1 MDKFKVYVTRE
12 IPENGIDLLKRECS
26 EVSVRPSE
34 EVPSKVELM
43 EAVKGTQALLC
54 LLTDPIDSEVIKAG
68 NQLKIIANYAVGYDN
83 IDVAAATKKGIMV
96 TNTPGVLTETTA
108 DMAWALLMSCA
119 RRVVEADKFVRDG
132 RFKRWEPKLLLGYDI
147 HGKTLGVIGF
157 GRIGRAVAK
166 RAKGFGMKVLYHDV
180 QRADPETER
189 TIGVEYVDLESLL
202 ELSDYITLHT
212 PITPETH
219 HLIGRRE
226 LKAMKQTAL
235 LINTSRGPVVDEGA
249 LIQALNKGLIAG
261 AALDVY
267 ENEPHVPSE
276 LRELPNVVLTPHIA
290 SGSIETRSKM
300 AKMAAENIIAA
311 MHGQQPQ
318 NLVNT
323 DVL

>member
-1 MDKFKVYVTRE
+1 MFIRSSDE
-12 IPENGIDLLKRECS
+12 IPSKDELL
-26 EVSVRPSE
+26 
-34 EVPSKVELM
+34 
-43 EAVKGTQALLC
+43 EAVKGRQALLC
-54 LLTDPIDSEVIKAG
+54 LLTDPIDSEVIEAG
-68 NQLKIIANYAVGYDN
+68 DQLKIIANFAVGYDN
-83 IDVAAATKKGIMV
+83 IDIVAATKKGIMV

-108 DMAWALLMSCA
+108 DMAWALLMSLA
-119 RRVVEADKFVRDG
+119 RRIVEADEFVREG

-147 HGKTLGVIGF
+147 HGKTLGIIGF

-166 RAKGFGMKVLYHDV
+166 RAKGFGTKVLYHDL

-189 TIGVEYVDLESLL
+189 TIGVEYVDLEILL
-202 ELSDYITLHT
+202 ELSDFITLHI
-212 PITPETH
+212 PLNPKTH

-226 LKAMKQTAL
+226 LKAMKPTAL

-249 LIQALNKGLIAG
+249 LIQALNKGLIVG

-267 ENEPHVPSE
+267 ENEPHVPSG

-300 AKMAAENIIAA
+300 AKMAAENIIAT
-311 MHGQQPQ
+311 MHGQQPP